1 MGEIAD
7 CVSLKVEKER
17 TILPHWW
24 PGYVDC
30 GASRSKNL
38 DWTVAEESDALLIM
52 HHRSSSPTPELV
64 IEMHLAVAVV
74 SGICLYKYNSVMV
87 M

>member
-74 SGICLYKYNSVMV
+74 SGICL
-87 M
+87 

>member
-24 PGYVDC
+24 PDYVDC

-52 HHRSSSPTPELV
+52 HHRSSSHTPELV

-74 SGICLYKYNSVMV
+74 SGICL
-87 M
+87 